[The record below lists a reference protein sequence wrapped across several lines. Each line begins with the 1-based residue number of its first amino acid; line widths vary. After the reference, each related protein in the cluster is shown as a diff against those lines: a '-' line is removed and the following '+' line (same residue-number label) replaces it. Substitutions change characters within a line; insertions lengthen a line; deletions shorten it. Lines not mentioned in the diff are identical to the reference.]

1 MRAWYAGFRFAHPG
15 YLLKVRRATSGDSAR
30 VTSLRRLIEGL
41 GVGAERFAR
50 LRVGIEHM
58 PTAIEEELRA
68 RRVADRRQMVEHVA
82 ARRAR
87 RHHVPVTVLREHAGP
102 RDEDEQ

>member
-1 MRAWYAGFRFAHPG
+1 MRAWYPGFRFAHPG

-68 RRVADRRQMVEHVA
+68 RRVAARRQSVEHVA
-82 ARRAR
+82 ARGRPADPGAVSAR
-87 RHHVPVTVLREHAGP
+87 EGP
-102 RDEDEQ
+102 AERQDRR